1 MATCRAK
8 RSETFLDS
16 EVEELCK
23 NSADIVKQNSADIV
37 KQNQGYSM
45 GGWGTNILNQ
55 HWRYYLIFFILSW
68 MQRSKYKKLM
78 QKYPLMSQ

>member
-45 GGWGTNILNQ
+45 GG
-55 HWRYYLIFFILSW
+55 
-68 MQRSKYKKLM
+68 
-78 QKYPLMSQ
+78 